1 MLADDAACNNRNK
14 FPGNVYA
21 NPGQDLDLY
30 GENIEVDYRGYEV
43 TVENFIRLLTGTISD
58 LPLFK
63 VANLGHRSSGPF
75 GTSDE
80 TALD

>member
-30 GENIEVDYRGYEV
+30 GNNIEVDYRGYEV
-43 TVENFIRLLTGTISD
+43 TVENFIRLLTGTHLRLS
-58 LPLFK
+58 FSRTMTWTNQK
-63 VANLGHRSSGPF
+63 FRSS
-75 GTSDE
+75 
-80 TALD
+80 